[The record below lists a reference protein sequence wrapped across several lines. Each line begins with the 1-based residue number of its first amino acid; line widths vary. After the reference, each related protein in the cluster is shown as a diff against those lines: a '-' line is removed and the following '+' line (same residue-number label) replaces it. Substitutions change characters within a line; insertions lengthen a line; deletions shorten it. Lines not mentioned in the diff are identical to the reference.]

1 MIPGSF
7 DYHKP
12 ESLEDAVGLLNDL
25 GDDAKVLA
33 GGHSLIPLMKLRLAE
48 PAHLVDIN
56 GLEGLDYIKEED
68 GYLKIGAMVTETQL
82 EESGLIAEKYPIL
95 KDTSKVIA
103 DPLVRNKATVGG
115 NIAHGDPANDHPAT
129 MMAMNAEVV
138 VKGPSGPMTDGE
150 RTVAID
156 DFFVGPLMTA
166 LGHNEILTEIRI
178 PEPGSG
184 SGATYLKLE
193 RKVGDYAIAGVA
205 ASVTVDGD
213 GNCTSAGIALTNVGP
228 TPVRVTA
235 AQDALT
241 GKALSDEAIAGA
253 ATLASEGAQPVADH
267 RGSEDYKCADV
278 VALTKRAIAK
288 ARDRAEGGE

>member
-12 ESLEDAVGLLNDL
+12 ETLEDAVGLLNEL

-48 PAHLVDIN
+48 PTHLVDIN
-56 GLEGLDYIKEED
+56 GLEGLDYIKEEG
-68 GYLKIGAMVTETQL
+68 GYLKIGAMVTEAQL
-82 EESGLIAEKYPIL
+82 EESDLIAEKYPIL

-138 VKGPSGPMTDGE
+138 VKGPSAPMTDGV

-166 LGHNEILTEIRI
+166 LSHNEILMEIRI
-178 PEPGSG
+178 PEPDGMC
-184 SGATYLKLE
+184 GAAYLKLE

-205 ASVTVDGD
+205 VSLVVDGE
-213 GNCTSAGIALTNVGP
+213 GNCSNAGIALTNVGP
-228 TPVRVTA
+228 TPVRASQAQEALIGKPLDENNIAEA
-235 AQDALT
+235 AQLAADA
-241 GKALSDEAIAGA
+241 
-253 ATLASEGAQPVADH
+253 AQPVGDH
-267 RGSEDYKCADV
+267 RGSEEF
-278 VALTKRAIAK
+278 KRAIVKTMTTRAIDKAK
-288 ARDRAEGGE
+288 TRAEGKK